1 MRQFYLFAQQEH
13 QPAAVFFEPL
23 DAKLIVG
30 QDPSDFRPEAGRV
43 IHLFP
48 VAELMDHDVVEYF
61 RRRQEQQ
68 AVEIQVSLGTAASP
82 AGLLAADRDTSVID
96 PD

>member
-61 RRRQEQQ
+61 RRQLPQR
-68 AVEIQVSLGTAASP
+68 VFWLRI
-82 AGLLAADRDTSVID
+82 VIL
-96 PD
+96 P